1 MNPITL
7 TEPGTVIEASEL
19 VVNPDGSIYHLA
31 LRPEQL
37 GDTVLVV
44 GDQGRVEKISRHFE
58 RIDHRVQNREFVS
71 HTGELHGHRIT
82 ALSTGIGTDN
92 IDIVL
97 NELDAL
103 VNIDLATRSP
113 KRETKSLR
121 IIRLGTCGSLQED
134 IPVDSRIVSAYG
146 VGMDNVLHYYAH
158 EPADKELRLLNAL
171 LAHTDWPDNLP
182 YPYVAKGDQ
191 ELIDRLGHNNTV
203 GITFTAGGF
212 YGPQGRQLRLP
223 PSVDGLNEALS
234 AFAHD
239 GLRATNFEMETSA
252 LYGLGALLGHRAC
265 TVCCVVANRLR
276 KEYSK
281 DHHAAVDAMI
291 AEVLERV
298 AG

>member
-223 PSVDGLNEALS
+223 PSVDGMNEALS

-252 LYGLGALLGHRAC
+252 LYGLSGLLGHRAC